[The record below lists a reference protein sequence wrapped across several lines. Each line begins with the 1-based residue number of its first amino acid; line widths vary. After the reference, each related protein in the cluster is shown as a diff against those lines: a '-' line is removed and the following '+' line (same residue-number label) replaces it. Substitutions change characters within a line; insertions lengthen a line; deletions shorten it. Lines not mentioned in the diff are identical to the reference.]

1 MKWLFVI
8 LSGLLLLKP
17 LTPFVEYAIN
27 KDYIASELCINVDK
41 PQMHCD
47 GKCYLVGNLED
58 EMDQESPAKKNST
71 RIQTETIVVILEKV
85 FQFDI
90 SQGFISLNSSIFNF
104 YLFGYSLLL
113 TVNIFSP
120 PWWHISI

>member
-1 MKWLFVI
+1 MKWLFVL

-27 KDYIASELCINVDK
+27 KDYIAAELCINVDK
-41 PQMHCD
+41 PEMQCD
-47 GKCYLVGNLED
+47 GKCYLMDNLEE

-71 RIQTETIVVILEKV
+71 RIQTETIVVIIEKT
-85 FQFDI
+85 FQFNI
-90 SQGFISLNSSIFNF
+90 SEGFTSLSSTIHNY

-120 PWWHISI
+120 PWLNISI